1 MPRLETV
8 SQIKEPINK
17 HKLRIENACINL
29 LNLRRKLIV
38 KNLKIN
44 AKLMVGFGVMIVL
57 LLAIAFTS
65 ITYLVRSSNN
75 INYLASQEYHRL
87 N

>member
-1 MPRLETV
+1 M
-8 SQIKEPINK
+8 
-17 HKLRIENACINL
+17 
-29 LNLRRKLIV
+29 